1 MKFSE
6 GEIEYGRYT
15 RYVLDIGK
23 DEIPFSCGSKVNKR
37 YLEMCEKEG
46 TVSAKLAALSLIA
59 DEIEKEHKR
68 SEVDNTVGC

>member
-1 MKFSE
+1 MKFTEEQMDYS
-6 GEIEYGRYT
+6 GTKRYMLEIT
-15 RYVLDIGK
+15 DS
-23 DEIPFSCGSKVNKR
+23 EIPFSCGSKVNRR